1 MYSRPRINNGHFLLT
16 YYGLDYTLKTN
27 TVGHGRHCRQEPLLC
42 ALCSVL
48 NISCAVYTMK
58 ANQLAQITAQMLWI
72 SSGELL
78 FFNMCVRIFNHVSVM
93 HIVFTDMQL
102 GVKPTFL

>member
-1 MYSRPRINNGHFLLT
+1 
-16 YYGLDYTLKTN
+16 
-27 TVGHGRHCRQEPLLC
+27 
-42 ALCSVL
+42 
-48 NISCAVYTMK
+48 MK

-72 SSGELL
+72 ISGELL
-78 FFNMCVRIFNHVSVM
+78 FFNMCISIFNHVSVM

>member
-1 MYSRPRINNGHFLLT
+1 
-16 YYGLDYTLKTN
+16 
-27 TVGHGRHCRQEPLLC
+27 
-42 ALCSVL
+42 
-48 NISCAVYTMK
+48 MK

-72 SSGELL
+72 ISGELL
-78 FFNMCVRIFNHVSVM
+78 FFNMCIRIFNHVSVM